1 MTAPEPTP
9 ATPPPAE
16 DSQGSLGAV
25 LIGGAIL
32 VVAALLIFWPDG
44 DSASQT
50 QGGAADRGNAA
61 QANSAGS
68 SAAGSGQA
76 RSGVAPREH
85 DPAEGRVN
93 ARINPALGMPARGMA
108 PPKPAKPEPT
118 SFPSA
123 AAEIAHYEKKLEE
136 ARNDLTARTTF
147 LERMKRLK
155 ENAKTPADV
164 TRAESRGL
172 VVQEN
177 YDRAKQKVADLEQ
190 KLAGLREKQSGT
202 AG

>member
-1 MTAPEPTP
+1 MTAPVPSP
-9 ATPPPAE
+9 VTPPPAE

-50 QGGAADRGNAA
+50 PGGAGGRGNAA
-61 QANSAGS
+61 QASTAGS

-76 RSGVAPREH
+76 RSGVAPREN
-85 DPAEGRVN
+85 DPAEGRVT
-93 ARINPALGMPARGMA
+93 ARVNPALSMPNRGMA
-108 PPKPAKPEPT
+108 PPKSPTPEPT

-123 AAEIAHYEKKLEE
+123 AAEIAYYEKKLEE

-147 LERMKRLK
+147 LERMKRMK

-164 TRAESRGL
+164 TRAESRSV
-172 VVQEN
+172 VVQQN
-177 YDRAKQKVADLEQ
+177 YDKAKQKVADLEQ
-190 KLAGLREKQSGT
+190 KLATLREKKSGA